1 MKNKKAKFFC
11 ENCGAEVPE
20 KAKVC
25 KHCGKFFISV
35 RCPNCGA
42 TGTSSEFKKGCT
54 HCGYANV
61 PYAAA
66 PVSNSKEDIKLSNAS
81 FFYNRNKVSSKKSET
96 SLPVWIYAITFVF
109 FIGTL
114 IAVYGCLTSPI

>member
-1 MKNKKAKFFC
+1 MKNKQAKFFC
-11 ENCGAEVPE
+11 ENCGSEVPE
-20 KAKVC
+20 KSKVC
-25 KHCGKFFISV
+25 KTCGSFLFLLDAQNV
-35 RCPNCGA
+35 EQQELPLN
-42 TGTSSEFKKGCT
+42 FKKGCT